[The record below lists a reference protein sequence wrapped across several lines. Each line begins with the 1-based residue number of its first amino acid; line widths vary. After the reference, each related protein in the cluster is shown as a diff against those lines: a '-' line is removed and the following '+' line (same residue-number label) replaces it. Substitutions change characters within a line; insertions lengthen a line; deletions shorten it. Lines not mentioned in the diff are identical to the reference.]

1 MLRELAANLWV
12 TEQPFRYFGIEVGAR
27 TTIIK
32 LSNGSLLVHSPTR
45 LDTALRDDL
54 DRKGK
59 VAFVVAPNR
68 FHHVFIG
75 DYQKA
80 YPQAVFFCAPG
91 LDTKRADLKF
101 NAVLG
106 DDVQPEWS
114 SQLDQLVF
122 RAFPPLNEVVFLH
135 RASRTVIFT
144 DLLFNV
150 THTDSTLSRL
160 AFTLDGGFKKPAVA
174 RTFKLLIRFK
184 RGQARALIDRVLS
197 WDFDRVVLAH
207 GDVIETGGKRA
218 VAEAW
223 SFV

>member
-1 MLRELAANLWV
+1 MLRELAPDLWV
-12 TEQPFRYFGIEVGAR
+12 TEQPFRYLGIEVGAR
-27 TTIIK
+27 TTVIK
-32 LSNGSLLVHSPTR
+32 LSNGSLLVHSPAS
-45 LDTALRDDL
+45 LDTALREDL

-59 VAFVVAPNR
+59 VGFIVAPNR
-68 FHHVFIG
+68 FHHLFVG
-75 DYQKA
+75 DYQLA
-80 YPQAVFFCAPG
+80 YPHAESYCAPG
-91 LDTKRADLKF
+91 LQTKRADLKF
-101 NAVLG
+101 NAVLS
-106 DDVQPEWS
+106 DEVRPEWS
-114 SQLDQLVF
+114 GQLDQLVF
-122 RAFPPLNEVVFLH
+122 SAFPPLNEVVILH

-160 AFTLDGGFKKPAVA
+160 AFKLDGGYKKPAVA

-184 RGQARALIDRVLS
+184 RAQARALIDRILA